1 MLICHKQLLSF
12 TTYFGSHASS
22 CVIFFILKRH
32 IVPVSFSLWLRTPVQ
47 ITVIAKNMEQ
57 NKNSGDKFNKVHAR
71 NIEAAKKLVESYV
84 SSSEDEEEVEL
95 DEKTILGECSF
106 LQ

>member
-1 MLICHKQLLSF
+1 
-12 TTYFGSHASS
+12 
-22 CVIFFILKRH
+22 
-32 IVPVSFSLWLRTPVQ
+32 
-47 ITVIAKNMEQ
+47 MEQ